1 MILPSAVVLAAVIG
15 YPVVKT
21 ALLSHT
27 KYNQL
32 SPYPPEDVGAANFT
46 RLAQD
51 PIFWESLGNT
61 AIYTFGTVIIATA
74 AGMLLAVLTENL
86 VRGFRFLRVALV
98 TPWAVPF
105 IVVAFLFRYM
115 LERDYGVVNAILT
128 ALPGTGDGVPWLVSS
143 QWALPSVMAANI
155 WTQIPFFY
163 LLFSAA
169 LAAVPNEVVEA
180 ARVDKAGGWLMFW
193 RIKLPFLRGAAVV
206 GSLMMV
212 IANFNDFAK
221 IWAMT
226 EGGPGYSTTTLV
238 VYVYRLAF
246 EKFHLGY
253 ASAVGVV
260 WLAFLLAFAVVYVR
274 LLWRREAK

>member
-1 MILPSAVVLAAVIG
+1 MILPSTVVLAAVIG

-21 ALLSHT
+21 VLLSHT
-27 KYNQL
+27 KYNPL
-32 SPYPPEDVGAANFT
+32 SPYPPEGVGADNFT

-51 PIFWESLGNT
+51 PIFWESLVNT
-61 AIYTFGTVIIATA
+61 AIYTFGTVLIATV

-86 VRGFRFLRVALV
+86 VRGFRFLRIALV

-115 LERDYGVVNAILT
+115 LERDYGVVNAVLT
-128 ALPGTGDGVPWLVSS
+128 ALPGVDDGVPWLVSS

-155 WTQIPFFY
+155 WTQVPFFY

-169 LAAVPNEVVEA
+169 LAGVPNEVVEA

-226 EGGPGYSTTTLV
+226 EGGPGYSTSTLV

-246 EKFHLGY
+246 EKFDLGY
-253 ASAVGVV
+253 ASAVGIV

-274 LLWRREAK
+274 LLWRREGT

>member
-32 SPYPPEDVGAANFT
+32 SPYPPENVGAANFT

-51 PIFWESLGNT
+51 PIFWESLVNT
-61 AIYTFGTVIIATA
+61 AIYTFGTVLIATA

-115 LERDYGVVNAILT
+115 LERDYGVVNAVLT
-128 ALPGTGDGVPWLVSS
+128 ALPGLGDGVPWLVSS
-143 QWALPSVMAANI
+143 TWALPSVMAANI
-155 WTQIPFFY
+155 WTQVPFFY

-169 LAAVPNEVVEA
+169 LASVPNEVIEA
-180 ARVDKAGGWLMFW
+180 ARVDKAGAWLMFW

-246 EKFHLGY
+246 EQFHLGY
-253 ASAVGVV
+253 ASAVGIV

-274 LLWRREAK
+274 LLWRREGT